1 MCNQKGS
8 TGLISAIFSRILN
21 ELNPLILDEAGQ
33 KDVLY
38 SPQSETVSS
47 SSDLRANHD
56 TNPINRDSMNII
68 EIDRKI
74 AELQSQK
81 KQELKN
87 QRAQD
92 LKLVKDL
99 CKRHGFTSRMLK
111 DSVGRGRD
119 RKPK

>member
-1 MCNQKGS
+1 M
-8 TGLISAIFSRILN
+8 ISAIFSRILN